1 VSFSINTNIASMQ
14 AQEYLRAT
22 TEFQGKTI
30 NRVTSGLRII
40 SSGDDAAG
48 LAIANSYRSDQAVL
62 TQGIR
67 NANDGLATL
76 QTIDSGM
83 NNIAKLLDRGRT
95 LAAQSASG
103 TFTGDR
109 SVLSDEFK
117 SVMGEIDRQ
126 AQAIGLSQGGDFAR
140 NISVFVGGGRGAD
153 GDKTITNGSVSVN
166 LTSSTVD
173 SRSLGLSS
181 YAVTG
186 GADLNVQTTFDTAKA
201 SATTMSVNFSGAGF
215 NDMAVTVNLNGVNDL
230 NGLVTAFNEG
240 IAATAAG
247 GGAANTAFKNANIT
261 AALSED
267 GKSFTLNSAD
277 AAFSVEEVG
286 GAGAARNFL
295 GTTAGAQVKV
305 AGGLESKEL
314 DYAAIVATDGGT
326 GTTQKITISTTDA
339 DGAIQSLDI
348 TLQGLTDNTTALTAE
363 AASQQINTALQGS
376 GVDVLKKLVAAESG
390 AGTDKI
396 TLAGLNDFKITVH
409 HNSIGA
415 ANATGIGNAEK
426 GTTVASAEVSGGSN
440 VSILN
445 ETSAK
450 QAVTKLAEAV
460 TKLGQAQAVVGKGQN
475 QFNFAVSLA
484 STQLTNLA
492 ASESRIRDA
501 DLALEAANL
510 TKAQIL
516 QQAGVAALAQ
526 ANSAPQAVL
535 SLLRG

>member
-1 VSFSINTNIASMQ
+1 MSFSINTNIASMQ
-14 AQEYLRAT
+14 AQEYLRT
-22 TEFQGKTI
+22 TTDFQGKTI
-30 NRVTSGLRII
+30 NRVTSGLRIV

-76 QTIDSGM
+76 QTIDSGI
-83 NNIAKLLDRGRT
+83 NNIAKLLDRART

-126 AQAIGLSQGGDFAR
+126 AQAIGLNKGGDFAKS
-140 NISVFVGGGRGAD
+140 ISVFVGGGRGAD
-153 GDKTITNGSVSVN
+153 GDKVITNGSVSVN

-173 SRSLGLSS
+173 SKSLGLSS

-186 GADLNVQTTFDTAKA
+186 KADLTGTAFATAKGV
-201 SATTMSVNFSGAGF
+201 ATSMALNFSGAGF
-215 NDMAVTVNLNGVNDL
+215 DDLAVTVNLNGVNDL
-230 NGLVTAFNEG
+230 NGLVEAINGG
-240 IAATAAG
+240 IASAAAG
-247 GGAANTAFKNANIT
+247 TGAANTAFKNANIS
-261 AALSED
+261 ASISED
-267 GKSFTLNSAD
+267 GKSFTLNSSE
-277 AAFSVEEVG
+277 AAFMVTEGDTVAARG
-286 GAGAARNFL
+286 FLDTAAGAV
-295 GTTAGAQVKV
+295 TKV
-305 AGGLESKEL
+305 AGGLESKSIAFTE
-314 DYAAIVATDGGT
+314 YGAAA
-326 GTTQKITISTTDA
+326 TQKLTVATTDA
-339 DGAIQSLDI
+339 GGAMHSVDI
-348 TLQGLTDNTTALTAE
+348 TITRAGTAL
-363 AASQQINTALQGS
+363 ASDDVADQINTQLQATGNS
-376 GVDVLKKLVAAESG
+376 TLMSLVAQQSGNGTSNEVTIAGLRDFKVTMQAASAGTGLAG
-390 AGTDKI
+390 AGS
-396 TLAGLNDFKITVH
+396 TVD
-409 HNSIGA
+409 
-415 ANATGIGNAEK
+415 
-426 GTTVASAEVSGGSN
+426 SAEVAGSSN
-440 VSILN
+440 VTILS
-445 ETSAK
+445 EASAK

-510 TKAQIL
+510 TKAQVL
-516 QQAGVAALAQ
+516 QQAGIAALAQ

>member
-1 VSFSINTNIASMQ
+1 VSFSINTNIASLQ
-14 AQEYLRAT
+14 AQEYLRIT

-30 NRVTSGLRII
+30 NRVTSGLRIT

-48 LAIANSYRSDQAVL
+48 LAIANSFRSDQAVL

-76 QTIDSGM
+76 QTIDSGI
-83 NNIAKLLDRGRT
+83 NNISKLLDRARS

-109 SVLSDEFK
+109 TVLSDEFK

-126 AQAIGLSQGGDFAR
+126 AQAIGLSQGGDFAK

-153 GDKTITNGSVSVN
+153 GDKVISNGSVSVN

-181 YAVTG
+181 YAVK
-186 GADLNVQTTFDTAKA
+186 GAAGLDAQSAFDTAKGV
-201 SATTMSVNFSGAGF
+201 ATSMAINFSGAGF
-215 NDMAVTVNLNGVNDL
+215 DDLAVTVNLNGVNDL
-230 NGLVTAFNEG
+230 NSLVEAINGG
-240 IAATAAG
+240 IAAAAAG
-247 GGAANTAFKNANIT
+247 AGAANTAFKNANIS
-261 AALSED
+261 AAVSED
-267 GKSFTLNSAD
+267 GKSFTLNSSD
-277 AAFSVEEVG
+277 AAFTVTEGDAV
-286 GAGAARNFL
+286 AARRFL
-295 GTTAGAQVKV
+295 DTTAAAVTKV
-305 AGGLESKEL
+305 AGGLQSKAITFTE
-314 DYAAIVATDGGT
+314 YGAAAT
-326 GTTQKITISTTDA
+326 QVMTISTTDA
-339 DGAIQSLDI
+339 EGNMHSADI
-348 TLQGLTDNTTALTAE
+348 TITRGGSALTSDGVAD
-363 AASQQINTALQGS
+363 QINTALQAS
-376 GVDVLKKLVAAESG
+376 GNATLKALVAQESGNGTDNQITIAGLRDFKVTMQAASAGTGLAG
-390 AGTDKI
+390 AGT
-396 TLAGLNDFKITVH
+396 
-409 HNSIGA
+409 
-415 ANATGIGNAEK
+415 
-426 GTTVASAEVSGGSN
+426 TTNSAEVAGGGN
-440 VSILN
+440 VNILT
-445 ETSAK
+445 EASAK

-516 QQAGVAALAQ
+516 QQAGIAALAQ

>member
-14 AQEYLRAT
+14 AQDYLRAT

-30 NRVTSGLRII
+30 NRVTSGLRIVN
-40 SSGDDAAG
+40 SGDDAAG
-48 LAIANSYRSDQAVL
+48 LAIANSYRSEQAVL

-76 QTIDSGM
+76 QTIDSGI
-83 NNIAKLLDRGRT
+83 NNIAKLLDRART

-126 AQAIGLSQGGDFAR
+126 AQAVGLNRGGDFAK
-140 NISVFVGGGRGAD
+140 NISTFIGGGRGAD
-153 GDKTITNGSVSVN
+153 GDKVITNGSVSVN
-166 LTSSTVD
+166 LTASTVD

-186 GADLNVQTTFDTAKA
+186 AADLDVQANFDTAKGV
-201 SATTMSVNFSGAGF
+201 ATSMAVNFSGAGF
-215 NDMAVTVNLNGVNDL
+215 DDVAVTVNLNGVNDL
-230 NGLVTAFNEG
+230 NGLAAAFNEG
-240 IAATAAG
+240 IAAAAAG
-247 GGAANTAFKNANIT
+247 GGAANTAFKNANIS
-261 AALSED
+261 ASVSED
-267 GKSFTLNSAD
+267 GKSITLNSAD
-277 AAFSVEEVG
+277 AAFVVEEG
-286 GAGAARNFL
+286 DTAAARRFL
-295 GTTAGAQVKV
+295 DTTAGATAKV
-305 AGGLESKEL
+305 AGGLESRQIA
-314 DYAAIVATDGGT
+314 YTAIGEAGSA
-326 GTTQKITISTTDA
+326 TTQRITVSTTD
-339 DGAIQSLDI
+339 DTGALKSLDI
-348 TLQGLTDNTTALTAE
+348 TLTGNTTGGGDLTAQ
-363 AASQQINTALQGS
+363 AAAQQINAALQTS
-376 GVDVLKKLVAAESG
+376 GVDALKKLVAAESG
-390 AGTDKI
+390 DGTNNI
-396 TLAGLNDFKITVH
+396 TLAGMRDFQVTVQY
-409 HNSIGA
+409 NSLGT
-415 ANATGIGNAEK
+415 ANTTGLGDKNS
-426 GTTVASAEVSGGSN
+426 TVASGEVAGGGN

-445 ETSAK
+445 EASAK
-450 QAVTKLAEAV
+450 QAVNKLAEAV
-460 TKLGQAQAVVGKGQN
+460 SKLGQAQAVVGKGQN

-516 QQAGVAALAQ
+516 QQAGIAALAQ

>member
-1 VSFSINTNIASMQ
+1 VSFSINTNIASLQ
-14 AQEYLRAT
+14 AQEYLRIT

-40 SSGDDAAG
+40 GSGDDAAG
-48 LAIANSYRSDQAVL
+48 LAIANSFRSDQAVL

-76 QTIDSGM
+76 QTIDSGI
-83 NNIAKLLDRGRT
+83 NNISKLLDRARS

-126 AQAIGLSQGGDFAR
+126 AQAIGLSRGGDFAK
-140 NISVFVGGGRGAD
+140 NISVFIGGGRGAD
-153 GDKTITNGSVSVN
+153 GDKAITNGSVSVN
-166 LTSSTVD
+166 LTASTVD

-186 GADLNVQTTFDTAKA
+186 AADLDLQSAFDTARGGAA
-201 SATTMSVNFSGAGF
+201 SMALNFSGAGF
-215 NDMAVTVNLNGVNDL
+215 DDMAVTVNLNGVNDL
-230 NGLVTAFNEG
+230 NGLVSAINEG
-240 IAATAAG
+240 IAAAAAG
-247 GGAANTAFKNANIT
+247 AGAQNTAFKNANIS
-261 AALSED
+261 ASVSED
-267 GKSFTLNSAD
+267 GKSFTLNSSD
-277 AAFSVEEVG
+277 AAFLVEEG
-286 GAGAARNFL
+286 DTAAARSFL
-295 GTTAGAQVKV
+295 GTTGAATVKA
-305 AGGLESKEL
+305 AGGLQSKEL
-314 DYAAIVATDGGT
+314 TYSAIAATDGAPAN
-326 GTTQKITISTTDA
+326 TQKITVSTTDA
-339 DGAIQSLDI
+339 TGAIQSIDI
-348 TLQGLTDNTTALTAE
+348 TLTGLTDNATALSAQ
-363 AASQQINTALQGS
+363 AASQQINAALQGS
-376 GVDVLKKLVAAESG
+376 GVDALKKLVAAESG
-390 AGTDKI
+390 TGADNI
-396 TLAGLNDFKITVH
+396 TIAGLSDFKVTVH
-409 HNSIGA
+409 QNSLGA
-415 ANATGIGNAEK
+415 ANTTGIGHLQK
-426 GTTVASAEVSGGSN
+426 GTTVGSAEVAGGSN
-440 VSILN
+440 VTILT
-445 ETSAK
+445 EASAK
-450 QAVTKLAEAV
+450 QAVNKLAEAV

-516 QQAGVAALAQ
+516 QQAGIAALAQ

-535 SLLRG
+535 SLLRS

>member
-1 VSFSINTNIASMQ
+1 MSFSINTNIASMQ
-14 AQEYLRAT
+14 AQDYLRAT

-30 NRVTSGLRII
+30 NRVTSGLRIVN
-40 SSGDDAAG
+40 SGDDAAG
-48 LAIANSYRSDQAVL
+48 LAIANSYRSEQAVL

-76 QTIDSGM
+76 QTIDSGI
-83 NNIAKLLDRGRT
+83 NNIAKLLDRART

-126 AQAIGLSQGGDFAR
+126 AQAVGLNRGGDFAK
-140 NISVFVGGGRGAD
+140 NISTFIGGGRGAD
-153 GDKTITNGSVSVN
+153 GDKVITNGSVSVN
-166 LTSSTVD
+166 LTASTVD

-186 GADLNVQTTFDTAKA
+186 AADLDVQANFDTAKGV
-201 SATTMSVNFSGAGF
+201 ATSMAVNFSGAGF
-215 NDMAVTVNLNGVNDL
+215 NDLAVTVNLNGVNDL
-230 NGLVTAFNEG
+230 NGLAAAFNEG
-240 IAATAAG
+240 IAAAAAG
-247 GGAANTAFKNANIT
+247 GGAANTAFKNANIS
-261 AALSED
+261 ASVSED

-277 AAFSVEEVG
+277 AAFSVQEVG
-286 GAGAARNFL
+286 GAGASRNLL
-295 GTTAGAQVKV
+295 GTTGTAQTKV
-305 AGGLESKEL
+305 AGGLQSREL
-314 DYAAIVATDGGT
+314 TYSAIAGNDTL
-326 GTTQKITISTTDA
+326 TTQRITISTTDA

-348 TLQGLTDNTTALTAE
+348 TLTGNDSAGGPLGANQ
-363 AASQQINTALQGS
+363 ASQQINAALQGS
-376 GVDVLKKLVAAESG
+376 GVDVLKRLVAAESG
-390 AGTDKI
+390 DNTDNI
-396 TLAGLNDFKITVH
+396 TIAGLSNFKVTVH
-409 HNSIGA
+409 QNSLGTTDT
-415 ANATGIGNAEK
+415 TGIGHAQK
-426 GTTVASAEVSGGSN
+426 GTTVASAEVAGGGN

-450 QAVTKLAEAV
+450 QAVNKLAEAV
-460 TKLGQAQAVVGKGQN
+460 SKLGQAQAVVGKGQN

-516 QQAGVAALAQ
+516 QQAGIAALAQ

>member
-1 VSFSINTNIASMQ
+1 MSFSINTNIASMQ
-14 AQEYLRAT
+14 AQEYLRST

-181 YAVTG
+181 FAVTG

-201 SATTMSVNFSGAGF
+201 SATTMTVNFSGAGF

-261 AALSED
+261 AAVSED

-295 GTTAGAQVKV
+295 GTTATAQAKV
-305 AGGLESKEL
+305 AGGLESRQL
-314 DYAAIVATDGGT
+314 SYAAIAGNDTQ
-326 GTTQKITISTTDA
+326 TTQRITVATTDA

-348 TLQGLTDNTTALTAE
+348 TITGNNAAGGALNAE

-376 GVDVLKKLVAAESG
+376 GIDALKKLVAAESG
-390 AGTDKI
+390 DGTDNI
-396 TLAGLNDFKITVH
+396 TLAGLSDFKITVH
-409 HNSIGA
+409 QNSIGA
-415 ANATGIGNAEK
+415 ANTTGIGHAEK
-426 GTTVASAEVSGGSN
+426 GTTVASAAVSGGSN